1 MKMPILNES
10 LLMEVIMA
18 NNDVC
23 MRYKI
28 LELS

>member
-1 MKMPILNES
+1 MPILNEL

-18 NNDVC
+18 ANNDVC
-23 MRYKI
+23 MHYKI